1 MPAFAGMTGWR
12 GDRVDISFATAGKVA
27 GLVRGGKISALEA
40 TDFYI
45 GRIEALD
52 DAVNAVVVRDFDR
65 ARAHAKTLD
74 RRRKKLAKL
83 PVLFGVPMTVK
94 ESFDIEGLPTTWG
107 NEAARENIAKAD
119 AVAIRRLKDAG
130 AVILGKTNVPVMLAD
145 WQSFNPIYGTT
156 NNPFDLARSPGG
168 SSGGSAA
175 ALAAGFSALDAGSD
189 IGASLR
195 DPAHY
200 CGIYAHKPTYGIC
213 PMRGHSL
220 YGGFAAPDISVI
232 GPMARS
238 AKDLGLALGVMAGPD
253 AIETGMRLDLPKPRT
268 ASLKGLRVALMPTH
282 GICPVAGEIA
292 GSLEALAKFLKKA
305 GAKVSLTARPD
316 FDAAAAYENYLLQ
329 LNAALSARMP
339 DKVVERLRGLIA
351 DAGPNDVSLPVQI
364 ARGTLIEHRLWLRAN
379 EERARLRS
387 LWAAFFQD
395 YDVLISPVGATAA
408 VLHDHSGNMGER
420 FIEVDGKRM
429 NVADQ
434 LFWAGYSCNFYLPA
448 TAAPLGH
455 TAAGLPYGMQI
466 VGAPYADLTTIA
478 VAGWLEREWLGF
490 SAPAGYQ

>member
-1 MPAFAGMTGWR
+1 MDLAT
-12 GDRVDISFATAGKVA
+12 ATAGKIAAAIKSNRLSV
-27 GLVRGGKISALEA
+27 LEA

-45 GRIEALD
+45 SRIEAHD
-52 DAVNAVVVRDFDR
+52 GAINAVVVRDFDR
-65 ARAHAKTLD
+65 ARTSAKFLD
-74 RRRKKLAKL
+74 RSRKKLAKL
-83 PVLFGVPMTVK
+83 PPLFGVPMTVK

-107 NEAARENIAKAD
+107 NEAARGNIAKSD
-119 AVAIRRLKDAG
+119 ALAITRLKDAG

-156 NNPFDLARSPGG
+156 NNPYDLARSPGG

-220 YGGFAAPDISVI
+220 YGGFAPADISVI

-238 AKDLGLALGVMAGPD
+238 AKDLATALAIMAGPA
-253 AIETGMRLDLPKPRT
+253 AIESGLTLTLPKPRVT
-268 ASLKGLRVALMPTH
+268 SLQGLRVAVMPTH
-282 GICPVAGEIA
+282 EICPVEHEISD
-292 GSLEALAKFLKKA
+292 SLLALAKHLKKS

-316 FDAAAAYENYLLQ
+316 FDAQAAYENYLLL

-339 DKVVERLRGLIA
+339 DKVIGRLRGLIA
-351 DAGPNDVSLPVQI
+351 DSAPHDTSINVQI

-379 EERARLRS
+379 EERARMRHI
-387 LWAAFFQD
+387 WADFFER

-408 VLHDHSGNMGER
+408 VPHDHSGSMGER
-420 FIEVDGKRM
+420 FIQVNGAKM
-429 NVADQ
+429 NFADQ

-455 TAAGLPYGMQI
+455 TASGLPYGMQI
-466 VGAPYADLTTIA
+466 IGAPYADLTTIA
-478 VAGWLEREWLGF
+478 VASFLEQSWLGF
-490 SAPAGYQ
+490 QPPAL